1 MNLHLT
7 KVKLAVEFFAVDDV
21 EAVRYIGHH
30 VTDLKIEPL
39 VVVVR
44 VYVRIQDQVILKLT
58 HLQSNEEFRLY
69 SNVFLN
75 CTC

>member
-1 MNLHLT
+1 MNQYLT
-7 KVKLAVEFFAVDDV
+7 KVELAVEFFAVDDV

-30 VTDLKIEPL
+30 VTDLEIEPL

-44 VYVRIQDQVILKLT
+44 IYIWIQNQVILKLT
-58 HLQSNEEFRLY
+58 HLQSNEEFYSY
-69 SNVFLN
+69 SNVILK